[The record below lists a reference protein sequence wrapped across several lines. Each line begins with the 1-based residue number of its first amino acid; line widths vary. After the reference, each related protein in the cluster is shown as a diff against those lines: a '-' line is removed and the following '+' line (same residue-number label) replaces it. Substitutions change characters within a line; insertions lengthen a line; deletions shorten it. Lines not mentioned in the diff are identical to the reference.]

1 MEIIDFHAHIY
12 PEKIADKATQATGDF
27 YNISPACTGTAESL
41 ISEGR
46 KAGISRFVIL
56 PVATKP
62 EQVRSI

>member
-12 PEKIADKATQATGDF
+12 PEKISDKATQATGDF

-46 KAGISRFVIL
+46 KAGISRCVIL

-62 EQVRSI
+62 

>member
-41 ISEGR
+41 ISEGSH
-46 KAGISRFVIL
+46 ALLSC
-56 PVATKP
+56 
-62 EQVRSI
+62 RSLQSPNR